1 MEFLDKISVS
11 KEILDNMPK
20 NNKRNREKYRKS
32 LEELK
37 EEYTKIKE
45 EIYNEINKR
54 YSEKVGQ
61 IKENPEI
68 KKKKKSLVQMDENL
82 FILNLKIKLN
92 YNRLI
97 IVFCF
102 KILHISPYSANTIC
116 GRKYERVI
124 NWYGDWFCCW
134 CSCMQG

>member
-61 IKENPEI
+61 IKENP
-68 KKKKKSLVQMDENL
+68 
-82 FILNLKIKLN
+82 
-92 YNRLI
+92 
-97 IVFCF
+97 
-102 KILHISPYSANTIC
+102 
-116 GRKYERVI
+116 
-124 NWYGDWFCCW
+124 
-134 CSCMQG
+134 